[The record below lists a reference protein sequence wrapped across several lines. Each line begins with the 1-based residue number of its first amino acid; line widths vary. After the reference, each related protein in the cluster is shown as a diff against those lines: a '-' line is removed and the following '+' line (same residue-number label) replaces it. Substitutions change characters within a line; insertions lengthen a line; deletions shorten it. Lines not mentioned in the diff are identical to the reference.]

1 MIEAAEAAQRFIT
14 SSEFELARPRILG
27 ALLDAAAHGL
37 QMLPQLRL
45 PWLPLMADFAL
56 WVAACET
63 GFRPEGAFEAVYSNI
78 ARWRCQ
84 FWADCITNISE
95 RKFPTGTA
103 DIFSRRIWI
112 SSSCPKYLKFRFS
125 VAMPIKILRHAVD
138 LVIESGLRKP
148 QELIQKI
155 HEPVSVLGQEY
166 LPSFEH
172 RRNNR
177 QSSNSR
183 RARLNIAHA
192 SAFPRL
198 SATGTKV

>member
-1 MIEAAEAAQRFIT
+1 MCERICT

-84 FWADCITNISE
+84 FWADCTTNISE

-103 DIFSRRIWI
+103 DMIFAKDMDILIMPKIPQI
-112 SSSCPKYLKFRFS
+112 SFFCRD
-125 VAMPIKILRHAVD
+125 V
-138 LVIESGLRKP
+138 
-148 QELIQKI
+148 
-155 HEPVSVLGQEY
+155 
-166 LPSFEH
+166 
-172 RRNNR
+172 N
-177 QSSNSR
+177 
-183 RARLNIAHA
+183 
-192 SAFPRL
+192 
-198 SATGTKV
+198 

>member
-1 MIEAAEAAQRFIT
+1 MCERICT

-45 PWLPLMADFAL
+45 PSLMADFAL

-84 FWADCITNISE
+84 FWADCTTNISE

-103 DIFSRRIWI
+103 DMIFAKDMDILIMPKIPQI
-112 SSSCPKYLKFRFS
+112 SFFCRD
-125 VAMPIKILRHAVD
+125 V
-138 LVIESGLRKP
+138 
-148 QELIQKI
+148 
-155 HEPVSVLGQEY
+155 
-166 LPSFEH
+166 
-172 RRNNR
+172 N
-177 QSSNSR
+177 
-183 RARLNIAHA
+183 
-192 SAFPRL
+192 
-198 SATGTKV
+198 